1 MLTRY
6 ASAFVTSAAI
16 HAAAAVWLA
25 WSSYIPAPRANDRQA
40 QVVLLSPSED
50 SAFPG
55 VRPVDRTN
63 PGWQAAD
70 LSQEGRIAGADL
82 DRIGAHLPVLFPFVV
97 PGLALDAF
105 FPGSRSASR
114 LTFVNPFVKTAP
126 LRPARHGRPLNL
138 TTAKIQAIVDRSWT
152 RARRWDAFQTIR
164 TFCQTADADDASLAA
179 LLATYRDQN
188 ALQPYADGAIR
199 DLRLWAQL
207 GLAAD
212 HVSFIG
218 FIRDYAVAHP
228 ATKAATELL
237 LLLDTLAEANEDA
250 LAVLV
255 ESNQP
260 DDLDWTRRTHP
271 RAYLVARQIN
281 KQYTTELVRRG
292 LTSRRAVEEYY
303 ERGRLDLLLRV
314 LVTTPG
320 GYRANDIRFLIGSIL
335 WKQQKRDE
343 ALRAWRG
350 LAASAGD
357 GYAIAIGQL
366 RVALAPPQPSDRDIE
381 HILRNQEGRWLAASD
396 ERLRRFGYRANA
408 Y

>member
-6 ASAFVTSAAI
+6 LSAFGTSAVI
-16 HAAAAVWLA
+16 HGAFAAWFA
-25 WSSYIPAPRANDRQA
+25 WSTSVAAPPASERPVR
-40 QVVLLSPSED
+40 VVLLAPSED
-50 SAFPG
+50 SRFPG
-55 VRPVDRTN
+55 VRPVDRMD

-70 LSQEGRIAGADL
+70 LSQEGQIAGADL
-82 DRIGAHLPVLFPFVV
+82 DRIGAHLPVLFPFVT

-105 FPGSRSASR
+105 FPGLRSTSR
-114 LTFVNPFVKTAP
+114 LTFVNPFVNRAP
-126 LRPARHGRPLNL
+126 PRRAERARPLNM
-138 TTAKIQAIVDRSWT
+138 TTAQIQTIVDASWT
-152 RARRWDAFQTIR
+152 RARRWDAFQRIR
-164 TFCQTADADDASLAA
+164 TLCGTADANDASVAA

-212 HVSFIG
+212 HVTFIG
-218 FIRDYAVAHP
+218 FIRDYAVMHP
-228 ATKAATELL
+228 STKATTELL

-260 DDLDWTRRTHP
+260 QDLEWTKRTHP

-281 KQYTTELVRRG
+281 KQYTLELVRRG
-292 LTSRRAVEEYY
+292 LTSRHAVEEYY
-303 ERGRLDLLLRV
+303 DRSRLDLLLRV
-314 LVTTPG
+314 LATTPD
-320 GYRANDIRFLIGSIL
+320 GYRGNDIRFLIGSLL

-357 GYAIAIGQL
+357 SYAIAIGQL
-366 RVALAPPQPSDRDIE
+366 RAALAPVQPSDRNIA
-381 HILRNQEGRWLAASD
+381 HILSNQQGRWLAASD
-396 ERLRRFGYRANA
+396 ERLRRFGYRADA